1 MSDGRIDHNDSCSA
15 SKKRKRPVKEAN
27 QKAKVKMLAT
37 AVVHTGSAT
46 SEKSGVD
53 EKILERI
60 KKCFDRGNHTNTPEG
75 EAKAALRMGAKLMS
89 QYNVTQAE
97 LIERADDK
105 EKALLAGESVV
116 EIIATTGRSGKV
128 RKYGFTGDL
137 ALAMQ
142 VFFDCKCYSTARA
155 RSIEWTF
162 YGVASNTAA
171 AVMAFEMA
179 HNLIQGWALEK
190 KGIAVKHSYTLGV
203 SAGLLQTARK
213 EKKEELRIAQEA
225 EAKTTAEC
233 SEEERAQ
240 RHREIERLRSQ
251 VSSSALL
258 TSLMLR
264 W

>member
-15 SKKRKRPVKEAN
+15 SNKRKRPVKEAN
-27 QKAKVKMLAT
+27 QKARVKMLAT
-37 AVVHTGSAT
+37 AVVHTDSAT

-60 KKCFDRGNHTNTPEG
+60 KKCFDRGNHTNTPEA

-97 LIERADDK
+97 LIERTDDK

-128 RKYGFTGDL
+128 RNYGFTDDL
-137 ALAMQ
+137 THAMR
-142 VFFDCKCYSTARA
+142 VFFDCKCYSMAGA
-155 RSIEWTF
+155 CSIEWTF

-171 AVMAFEMA
+171 AAMAFEMA
-179 HNLIQGWALEK
+179 HNLIQGWALKK
-190 KGIAVKHSYTLGV
+190 KGVAIKHSYTLGV
-203 SAGLLQTARK
+203 SAGFLRTARK
-213 EKKEELRIAQEA
+213 EKKKELRIAQEA
-225 EAKTTAEC
+225 EAETTAKR
-233 SEEERAQ
+233 SEEEQAQ
-240 RHREIERLRSQ
+240 RRRKIERLTSQ
-251 VSSSALL
+251 VRSSALV

-264 W
+264 